1 LNSPLHPR
9 LEAAE
14 AAPQPEERLGSLSL
28 AGGTLEAEMLELY
41 EKHAAALARMATAF
55 CGNSEVARDA
65 VQDSLVRYF
74 ELRRSGAPVH
84 HAKAWLMRVL
94 KNHLIDLRRKGRLQQ
109 EMSTS
114 AMNELMDTEAGS
126 PDEDAEIERLWKRLA
141 ALVTPKELECL
152 RMRAAGFTYA
162 EIAEA
167 LQVQSGTVSVF
178 LSRSR
183 EKAAELL
190 MPPRGK

>member
-1 LNSPLHPR
+1 MNSPLHPR

-14 AAPQPEERLGSLSL
+14 ANPQPEECLGSLSL

-41 EKHAAALARMATAF
+41 EKHASALARMATGF

-65 VQDSLVRYF
+65 VQDSFVRYF
-74 ELRRSGAPVH
+74 ELRRSGAAVH
-84 HAKAWLMRVL
+84 HAKAWLVRVL
-94 KNHLIDLRRKGRLQQ
+94 RNQLIDQRRKGRLQQ

-114 AMNELMDTEAGS
+114 SMNELADPEAVSVG
-126 PDEDAEIERLWKRLA
+126 EEAEVERLWTRLA
-141 ALVTPKELECL
+141 GLVTPKELECL

-167 LQVQSGTVSVF
+167 LSVQSGTVSVF

-190 MPPRGK
+190 APLRGK

>member
-14 AAPQPEERLGSLSL
+14 ANPQPEECLGSLSL
-28 AGGTLEAEMLELY
+28 AGGTLEAEILELY
-41 EKHAAALARMATAF
+41 EKHAGALTRMATGF
-55 CGNSEVARDA
+55 CGNSEAARDA
-65 VQDSLVRYF
+65 VQDCFVRYF
-74 ELRRSGAPVH
+74 ELRRSGAAVL
-84 HAKAWLMRVL
+84 HAKAWLRRVL
-94 KNHLIDLRRKGRLQQ
+94 RNQLIDVRRRGRLEQ
-109 EMSTS
+109 EMSPS
-114 AMNELMDTEAGS
+114 SMNELVDPAPVS
-126 PDEDAEIERLWKRLA
+126 PGEVADVERLWSRLA

-152 RMRAAGFTYA
+152 RMRADGFTYA

-167 LQVQSGTVSVF
+167 LSVQSGTVSVF

-190 MPPRGK
+190 TPRAR